1 MLDWIDA
8 INFSFSVSGII
19 LTILGLIFVYKL
31 RFIDE
36 LTRGFFNFF
45 FLTVLCYVLSDLL
58 SNISLTI
65 LDGRYVVLS
74 RISLF
79 LESFFSSLL
88 LIFLCHYILY
98 IEKLEWE
105 KSPAIKIIY
114 VSEFIYIFL
123 LVITQYTTF
132 IYYFDEYGTYH
143 RGFLYP
149 VLLVP
154 PIVSMTSILIM
165 SIRTRSH
172 LSQRQFHAILS
183 YILIPAAAMIIQM
196 FLYGFLFIVIGTV
209 IASIAFWAM
218 IIDEQIREYLHQ
230 KEMNDIY
237 QTDIMLLQMRPHFIY
252 NTMSSIYYLCELDPK
267 KAQTVVRDFSIYLK
281 KNFSAMSKRELIP
294 FEDELEHTR
303 AYLAIEKAR
312 YEKLLFVEYDINYTS
327 FQLPPLTLQPIV
339 ENAVK
344 HGVDPDFPS
353 LDIIIRTV
361 EDDECSKIIVE
372 NSGPAFST
380 PPKND
385 KDVHVGLSNVR
396 TRLEMMCNANIEIT
410 QRVEGGT
417 IVTITIP
424 KK

>member
-1 MLDWIDA
+1 
-8 INFSFSVSGII
+8 
-19 LTILGLIFVYKL
+19 
-31 RFIDE
+31 
-36 LTRGFFNFF
+36 
-45 FLTVLCYVLSDLL
+45 
-58 SNISLTI
+58 
-65 LDGRYVVLS
+65 
-74 RISLF
+74 
-79 LESFFSSLL
+79 
-88 LIFLCHYILY
+88 
-98 IEKLEWE
+98 
-105 KSPAIKIIY
+105 
-114 VSEFIYIFL
+114 
-123 LVITQYTTF
+123 
-132 IYYFDEYGTYH
+132 
-143 RGFLYP
+143 
-149 VLLVP
+149 
-154 PIVSMTSILIM
+154 
-165 SIRTRSH
+165 
-172 LSQRQFHAILS
+172 
-183 YILIPAAAMIIQM
+183 M

-209 IASIAFWAM
+209 IASIAFLAM